1 MNASRF
7 LSSAAAL
14 LFAATLSQAAT
25 VTGTVTDKTTGKPV
39 SGDTVVLVDVQAG
52 MGEVAH
58 ATTDAQGRYTLNE
71 PGAGP
76 YLIRVTHQGAG
87 YFIAAPQGDAPGDIP
102 VYDVAAK
109 VDGVSIE
116 ADVFEFDADNGQLHV
131 TERYF
136 VHNTS
141 SPPRTQWTH
150 RSFEVVLPA
159 EATIAGVAAQ
169 RPTGLPTSVKLDP
182 TGAKGHYAFDFPIQP
197 DEGEKDTLFQ
207 IEYTLPYAGG
217 KYTFHPNES
226 LHTQSVGILLPK
238 SMTFSDASP
247 DFQAIQQDP
256 GVQTFVAKNV
266 TPGKDLAFTVSGTGS
281 MPREA
286 QGNGAAPGDAAGA
299 GAPPSGPGG
308 GIGEPINTPDP
319 LSKYKW
325 WILGALAL
333 LLAAATAFL
342 LRKPAG
348 VPGAPPA
355 YAAHGAPHPATLPT
369 PAFANP
375 TLSAPA
381 FAAAAT
387 STTPAAKNAALLN
400 ALKEELFSLESEKLS
415 GTITAEEYAE
425 VKPALEVVLK
435 RALKRSS

>member
-87 YFIAAPQGDAPGDIP
+87 YFIAAPQGGAPGDIP
-102 VYDVAAK
+102 VYDVASK

-116 ADVFEFDADNGQLHV
+116 ADVFEFEADNGQLHV

-217 KYTFHPNES
+217 KYTFHPNEL
-226 LHTQSVGILLPK
+226 LHTQSIGILLPK

-247 DFQAIQQDP
+247 DFQPIQQDP
-256 GVQTFVAKNV
+256 GIQTFVAKNV

-286 QGNGAAPGDAAGA
+286 QGNGAAQGDAAGA